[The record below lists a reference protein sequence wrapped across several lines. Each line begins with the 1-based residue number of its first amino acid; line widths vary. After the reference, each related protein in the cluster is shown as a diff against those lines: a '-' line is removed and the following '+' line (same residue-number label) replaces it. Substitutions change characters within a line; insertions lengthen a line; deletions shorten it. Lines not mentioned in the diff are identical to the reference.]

1 MEPPIRHCGWN
12 PLCCR
17 LQSSMAVNL
26 TSDQGRYEDLR
37 KFFSVP
43 WWMLWWGNYISSFSF
58 FFSLL
63 KWRRWVVTDYFL
75 FFYNILLFLA
85 GVVWTVG
92 GWEGGGR
99 VQLFCFGGLLN
110 EGGGIF
116 FVLFHFSARN
126 GRVQPLFSFILFAVL
141 D

>member
-1 MEPPIRHCGWN
+1 MEPPKRQCGWN

-17 LQSSMAVNL
+17 LQSSMTVNL
-26 TSDQGRYEDLR
+26 TLDQGRYEDLR
-37 KFFSVP
+37 IFFSVLG
-43 WWMLWWGNYISSFSF
+43 WMLWWGNYISSFSF
-58 FFSLL
+58 FFSVL
-63 KWRRWVVTDYFL
+63 KRRRWVVTDYFP
-75 FFYNILLFLA
+75 FLLHFA
-85 GVVWTVG
+85 VPGWSGVDGRWVG
-92 GWEGGGR
+92 GRGQGTA
-99 VQLFCFGGLLN
+99 VLFWGFLN